1 MVHQGQE
8 EVKCQILIA
17 LNPVRFYTPLVPSSS
32 QWFESVFSYT
42 YYVLSF
48 MREYL
53 HI

>member
-32 QWFESVFSYT
+32 QWFESVFSYD
-42 YYVLSF
+42 VLSS